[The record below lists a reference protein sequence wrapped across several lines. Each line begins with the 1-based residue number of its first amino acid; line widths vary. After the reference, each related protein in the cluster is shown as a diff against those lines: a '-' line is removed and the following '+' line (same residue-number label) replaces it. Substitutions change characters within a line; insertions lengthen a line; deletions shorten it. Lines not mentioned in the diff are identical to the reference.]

1 MMNNRK
7 AMIAALTTTALL
19 IVSIDRA
26 ASQQT
31 PGQKA
36 TPSQTE
42 AQPKQTALET
52 AAGKDFSKLS
62 VDGSKAFLDL
72 ALARRAIFDGRI
84 DDAKMD
90 IQAAVT
96 GFDKA
101 KSDEAVFAKAE
112 SDLKP
117 PAGKSSPAGQTVGAA
132 PSGKM
137 PADNKPADQLKTPI
151 AWLPVDGAIAISE
164 DFAADATRKAA
175 VADANKHLKNGD
187 RNGAMEE
194 LKLADMIVDVT
205 LGLLPLDQTIT
216 SVHQASDLINDGKYY
231 EASQLIRQIQDTE
244 RFDSSTITSTSSRK

>member
-1 MMNNRK
+1 
-7 AMIAALTTTALL
+7 MIAALTTTALL
-19 IVSIDRA
+19 IVGIDHA

-31 PGQKA
+31 PSPTA
-36 TPSQTE
+36 RPQTE
-42 AQPKQTALET
+42 AQQKQTTLET

-84 DDAKMD
+84 DDAKKD
-90 IQAAVT
+90 IQAAVA

-112 SDLKP
+112 ADLKP
-117 PAGKSSPAGQTVGAA
+117 PAAKNAPAGQTVGAV
-132 PSGKM
+132 
-137 PADNKPADQLKTPI
+137 PADKASADTKTADQMKTPI

-164 DFAADATRKAA
+164 DFAANATKKAA
-175 VADANKHLKNGD
+175 VADANKHLKSGD
-187 RNGAMEE
+187 RKGAMEQ

-205 LGLLPLDQTIT
+205 MGIVPLDQTIT

-244 RFDSSTITSTSSRK
+244 RFDSSTITGKASGK